1 MRSCEEVVFVVRTEL
16 PAWCERRS
24 STQPDGRYVVACY
37 YNRDGHP
44 VNRARAERIEMVEYA
59 PDGTPLRFQ
68 EGVVDVPVEAHDEQV
83 TFSASGYQFSR

>member
-1 MRSCEEVVFVVRTEL
+1 MVRTEL

-37 YNRDGHP
+37 YTRDGHP
-44 VNRARAERIEMVEYA
+44 VTRARAERIELVEYA

-68 EGVVDVPVEAHDEQV
+68 EGLVDALAEPPVDEV
-83 TFSASGYQFSR
+83 SFSATGFQFSR